1 MRFFCAQFAKHLWK
15 RKMFRTENADKI
27 KRTFY
32 VQYTYPVNL
41 NGIRDN
47 YVNLALSFYA
57 LDYP

>member
-1 MRFFCAQFAKHLWK
+1 
-15 RKMFRTENADKI
+15 MFRTENADKI